1 MIASL
6 LAIIAGSVTSFL
18 VVVLLLT
25 LAGGV
30 VAVVVRAMRKKM
42 RSEAEC
48 PDPLA
53 TDNDN
58 KTQNAEPNEGAYCY
72 ATTNKLAFT
81 NPASATASFSAHMS
95 EDDQCDVS
103 TEEKAPITMNPE
115 ELYTVPNKVK
125 SDNTKDKLDSQG
137 SIKEKMII
145 AASSD
150 NLYAKPDKSKKKGQR
165 GQDIEMEDQWQDR
178 EEVKY
183 APIAPLPYREHK
195 EAQEEGEEVGAGV
208 LPQERQFDYAAL
220 DWDRR

>member
-1 MIASL
+1 MA
-6 LAIIAGSVTSFL
+6 
-18 VVVLLLT
+18 VVVL
-25 LAGGV
+25 
-30 VAVVVRAMRKKM
+30 AMRRKK

-48 PDPLA
+48 PGPLA

-58 KTQNAEPNEGAYCY
+58 KSHNAETNEEAYCY

-81 NPASATASFSAHMS
+81 KPASATASFSAHMT

-103 TEEKAPITMNPE
+103 TEEKGPVTMNPE

-125 SDNTKDKLDSQG
+125 RDKAGDDLDSQG
-137 SIKEKMII
+137 SIKEETII

-165 GQDIEMEDQWQDR
+165 GQDIEMEEQWENR
-178 EEVKY
+178 KEVKY

-195 EAQEEGEEVGAGV
+195 EAQEEGEDDEEVGSGV
-208 LPQERQFDYAAL
+208 IPQERQFDYAAL